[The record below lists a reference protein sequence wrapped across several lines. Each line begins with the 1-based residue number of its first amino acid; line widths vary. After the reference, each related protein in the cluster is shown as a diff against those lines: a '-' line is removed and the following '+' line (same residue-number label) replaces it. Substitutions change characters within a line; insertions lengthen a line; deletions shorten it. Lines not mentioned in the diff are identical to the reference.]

1 VDSRARRTG
10 ISAEMLSAA
19 ERLNPMSLV
28 PVMIIV
34 NDLWV

>member
-1 VDSRARRTG
+1 
-10 ISAEMLSAA
+10 MLSAA